1 MIAILKLYQAHI
13 IKWGAII
20 GGILLVLF
28 RVRQSGKESV
38 IRTQDKE
45 TIKELQTSAKIDNRI
60 DSLTNPEYK
69 RLYKKW
75 SK

>member
-1 MIAILKLYQAHI
+1 MIALLKLYQAHI